1 MYDFNKCFKKQI
13 TNWEKH
19 TEGIILHK
27 EGLMQIDNY
36 SNQPKLAQVMA
47 LINPS
52 ALSINTTTY
61 TPSMLIDPMFIAL
74 KAC

>member
-27 EGLMQIDNY
+27 EDLVQINNDIH
-36 SNQPKLAQVMA
+36 QPKLARVIP
-47 LINPS
+47 LINTS
-52 ALSINTTTY
+52 
-61 TPSMLIDPMFIAL
+61 D
-74 KAC
+74 